1 MEMLLGLAGAL
12 GLVLVANISEGRDRW
27 TSGLAWCLFGL
38 NLCLGLV
45 GAFTLL
51 AGGFGFLLPN
61 LDVSFSSGGAILLVT
76 SVVGFLCLSPAVRK
90 RLSKVMSIRP
100 ESPVHLTALIL
111 SFYLISW
118 VLLTLS
124 LVGGLQGLQ
133 ASAGSVSVFGY
144 VIQTLG
150 LLLFSLLGVGLFTRR
165 RWVQVVDR
173 LGLSNFRWRSLL
185 VASLAVVLLV
195 AINLVVS
202 AIWVVLDPSQA
213 DAVRQISDAMLRD
226 FDSVGTI
233 FLLAALSS
241 VSEEML
247 FRGALQ
253 PRLGIPFTSLL
264 FAATHLQYAISPA
277 TLVVF
282 VIGLVLGA
290 LRRYLDTWAAILT
303 HFGYNFGLLLLGLV
317 ARRLLAMA
325 G

>member
-1 MEMLLGLAGAL
+1 
-12 GLVLVANISEGRDRW
+12 
-27 TSGLAWCLFGL
+27 
-38 NLCLGLV
+38 
-45 GAFTLL
+45 
-51 AGGFGFLLPN
+51 
-61 LDVSFSSGGAILLVT
+61 
-76 SVVGFLCLSPAVRK
+76 
-90 RLSKVMSIRP
+90 MSIRP

-111 SFYLISW
+111 SCYLVAWS
-118 VLLTLS
+118 LLTLS

-133 ASAGSVSVFGY
+133 ATAESVSVFGY
-144 VIQTLG
+144 MIQAVG
-150 LLLFSLLGVGLFTRR
+150 LLLLSLLGVGLFTRR
-165 RWVQVVDR
+165 RWAQVADR
-173 LGLSNFRWRSLL
+173 LGLGSFRWRSLL
-185 VASLAVVLLV
+185 FASLAVVLLV
-195 AINLVVS
+195 SINLAVS
-202 AIWVVLDPSQA
+202 AIWVVIDPGQA
-213 DAVRQISDAMLRD
+213 DTVRQISDAMLKD

-290 LRRYLDTWAAILT
+290 LRRYLNTWVAILT

-317 ARRLLAMA
+317 ANRLLEMA

>member
-282 VIGLVLGA
+282 VIGMVLGA